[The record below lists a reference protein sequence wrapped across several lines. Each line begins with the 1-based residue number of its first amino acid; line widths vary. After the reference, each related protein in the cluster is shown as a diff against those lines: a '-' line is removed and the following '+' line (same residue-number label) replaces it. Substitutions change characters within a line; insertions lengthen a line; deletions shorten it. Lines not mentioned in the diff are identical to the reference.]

1 MIRAMPRRPD
11 VFAYGIGRSEDRD
24 GSDAADWTIRDRGGP
39 EARDRTIE
47 DRGGSDAR
55 IRMITEPSLPRARGA
70 RYLTGLPETMR
81 PAVYCESN
89 QTEQPDERGCY
100 EDA

>member
-1 MIRAMPRRPD
+1 MGSAVPRIATDRTRRTGPS
-11 VFAYGIGRSEDRD
+11 GIAADRRRGTGRSRIAADRRADRD
-24 GSDAADWTIRDRGGP
+24 DRGSGV
-39 EARDRTIE
+39 
-47 DRGGSDAR
+47 R